1 MIEKIKFKFFEGQDV
16 EQFTFYRIP
25 KQLFTLEYFKGMSSD
40 AKILYGLMLDRVSL
54 SMKNNWFD
62 DDNRAYIYFSV
73 DDVMELLGC
82 GKNKAIKCL
91 KELDDETGI
100 GLTQKR
106 RQGFGKSNMIYVK
119 TFIVEKPAGAVA
131 EKINNSSKQTS
142 VDGEINHKSDEKQTS
157 VQENSSNLF
166 MEKSDEE
173 MDSYLKI
180 NGKQKNFRQISS
192 DRDEKCIESR
202 SIDYQDKDDLSSQK
216 FENQT
221 NEGDKLGTEVYISNF
236 KKFINQ
242 TSRSPKNKLQEVY
255 YSNPNNTYK
264 NNNKYN
270 NTKSNLILSPEYCHD
285 QNSGLVDEIRYDSD
299 AVSHSSSQKLDLS
312 QTESGNNDFKVQVY
326 QQLIRRNIDY
336 DNLMSFPDV
345 DHNLVREIYEL
356 IVETVL
362 CLGDEIIIASNRYPT
377 EIVKSRFLKLNY
389 MHIRYVLECL
399 EKNTTKVKN
408 IRKYLLAALFNA
420 PATMDGYYKSEVNH
434 GLYGSSG
441 NNSLKKDYS
450 YLPGESL

>member
-119 TFIVEKPAGAVA
+119 TFIVEKPAGE
-131 EKINNSSKQTS
+131 EKADNSPKETS
-142 VDGEINHKSDEKQTS
+142 VDGKINHKSDEKQTS

-166 MEKSDEE
+166 MAKSDEK

-180 NGKQKNFRQISS
+180 NGKQENIRQISP
-192 DRDEKCIESR
+192 DRDEKYIDSR
-202 SIDYQDKDDLSSQK
+202 SIGYQDEDDLPSQK

-221 NEGDKLGTEVYISNF
+221 NEGDKTGTEVYISNF

-255 YSNPNNTYK
+255 FSNPNNTYK

-270 NTKSNLILSPEYCHD
+270 NTKSNLILSPEDCHD
-285 QNSGLVDEIRYDSD
+285 QDSDPVDEIRSDCD
-299 AVSHSSSQKLDLS
+299 AVHHPSSKKADLS
-312 QTESGNNDFKVQVY
+312 QAEQGNSDFKVQVY

-336 DNLMSFPDV
+336 DDLMSFPDV

-362 CLGDEIIIASNRYPT
+362 CLGDEIVIASNRYPT

-434 GLYGSSG
+434 SLYKISEGT
-441 NNSLKKDYS
+441 SLEKDYS

>member
-91 KELDDETGI
+91 KELDEETGI

-119 TFIVEKPAGAVA
+119 TFIVEQP
-131 EKINNSSKQTS
+131 E
-142 VDGEINHKSDEKQTS
+142 EINVEKPDNIEKQTS
-157 VQENSSNLF
+157 VSRNDKNKSAPKQTSVQNSSESIFMNQPDNNLDYPIKDNENQ
-166 MEKSDEE
+166 EKTGQINPIIAEKDV
-173 MDSYLKI
+173 DSVKTVH
-180 NGKQKNFRQISS
+180 
-192 DRDEKCIESR
+192 RDWEDI
-202 SIDYQDKDDLSSQK
+202 LSQK

-221 NEGDKLGTEVYISNF
+221 NGDNKTGTEVYISNF
-236 KKFINQ
+236 KKFKNQ

-255 YSNPNNTYK
+255 FSNPNNTYK
-264 NNNKYN
+264 NNNKNN
-270 NTKSNLILSPEYCHD
+270 NTESNLILSPEDCHD
-285 QNSGLVDEIRYDSD
+285 QNSDQVDEIRYRCD
-299 AVSHSSSQKLDLS
+299 AVSHSSSQKLSLS
-312 QTESGNNDFKVQVY
+312 QPDPGNGDFKVRAY
-326 QQLIRRNIDY
+326 QQLIRRTIDY

-345 DHNLVREIYEL
+345 DHNLVWEIYEL

-362 CLGDEIIIASNRYPT
+362 CLGDEIVIASNRYPT
-377 EIVKSRFLKLNY
+377 EVVKSRFLKLNY
-389 MHIRYVLECL
+389 MHIRYVMECL

-420 PATMDGYYKSEVNH
+420 PATMEGYYKSEVNH
-434 GLYGSSG
+434 SLYELSER
-441 NNSLKKDYS
+441 NSLEKDYS